1 MFKEVV
7 LGALGWG
14 PKRTTKSLGQQGAK
28 EAPALI
34 QGEAESASVS
44 GKDNVSQS

>member
-14 PKRTTKSLGQQGAK
+14 PKGTTKSLWQQGAK
-28 EAPALI
+28 EAPALT

-44 GKDNVSQS
+44 AKNNVSRP